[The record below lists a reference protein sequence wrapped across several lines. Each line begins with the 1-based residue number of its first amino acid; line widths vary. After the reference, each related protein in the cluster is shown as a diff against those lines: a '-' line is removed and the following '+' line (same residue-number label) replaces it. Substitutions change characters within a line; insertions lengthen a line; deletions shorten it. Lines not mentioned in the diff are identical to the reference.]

1 MKSNLATIIKKELSR
16 FFMDRKLLLNTVLI
30 PGLMIYIIYTLMGS
44 VFTSLLTTD
53 DNYVYK
59 ISAVGMPQSI
69 EAVLKEADIPY
80 KEISED
86 DVMAKKDKITDGTE
100 DLCVVFPD
108 NFDSAVESY
117 DSQSGT
123 AAPEIQIYYNSG
135 ETASYEC
142 YQTFTSL
149 LDAYENSMI
158 NKFDINSSDKTFD
171 LADGSDLMSRM
182 MFALIPMLFLTLLF
196 SGCCAIAPD
205 FIAGE
210 KERGTVATLLVTP
223 MKRSSLAFGK
233 IISMSIM
240 ALLSGL
246 SSFLGVMLSLPK
258 LANMGENGNSMFDFS
273 GLGTLEYVL
282 LLLLVLSVV
291 LVLVSVLSLISA
303 QAKTVKEAG
312 TAMGPLNIIIM
323 VVGIAGGYMAAADT
337 GIATSFIPLYNF
349 AKNMTCIFAGTP
361 DVLAITVTVVSNLVY
376 TAVCTW
382 GLTRMFNSERLM
394 FSN

>member
-1 MKSNLATIIKKELSR
+1 MKSNLMTIIKKELSR

-53 DNYVYK
+53 DSYVYK

-69 EAVLKEADIPY
+69 ETLLKEADIPY
-80 KEISED
+80 KEINPD
-86 DVMAKKDKITDGTE
+86 DVKSKKDKITDGTE
-100 DLCVVFPD
+100 DLCIVFPD
-108 NFDSAVESY
+108 NFDSVVADY
-117 DSQSGT
+117 DSSSQT
-123 AAPEIQIYYNSG
+123 AAPEIQMYYNSS
-135 ETASYEC
+135 ETASLEC
-142 YQTFTSL
+142 YQTITALF
-149 LDAYENSMI
+149 DEYEKSMI
-158 NKFDINSSDKTFD
+158 NKFDINSSDNTFD

-240 ALLSGL
+240 ALLSGI

-258 LANMGENGNSMFDFS
+258 LANIGEDGNSMFDFS
-273 GLGTLEYVL
+273 GLGALEYAL

-303 QAKTVKEAG
+303 QAKTVKEAS

-323 VVGIAGGYMAAADT
+323 IVGIAGGYMAASDT

-349 AKNMTCIFAGTP
+349 AKNMTCIFAGNP
-361 DVLAITVTVVSNLVY
+361 DVLAIIITVVINLVY
-376 TAVCTW
+376 TIICTW
-382 GLTRMFNSERLM
+382 GLTRIFNSEKLM